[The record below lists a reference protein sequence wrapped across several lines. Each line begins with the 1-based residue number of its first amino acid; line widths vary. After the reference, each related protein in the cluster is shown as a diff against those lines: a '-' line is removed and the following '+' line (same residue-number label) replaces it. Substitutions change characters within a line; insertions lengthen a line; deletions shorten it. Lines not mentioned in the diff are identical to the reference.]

1 MTEEL
6 LRKSLSRCPLFG
18 GLSRETLDSLTGD
31 DRAVRTYTDGEII
44 GSTDESGL
52 PLLIV
57 LAEAALL
64 LFLAQGA
71 GILMIDDCVFDWK
84 NLLLTAGFFLA
95 LAAVNILFSVLQYR
109 KIAGGKQQ

>member
-57 LAEAALL
+57 LAEGKATVTTPN
-64 LFLAQGA
+64 A
-71 GILMIDDCVFDWK
+71 GRIL
-84 NLLLTAGFFLA
+84 
-95 LAAVNILFSVLQYR
+95 
-109 KIAGGKQQ
+109 